1 MENVSR
7 AQTGDRQ
14 IFALVLLLEHL
25 SVQISVELLSWGGG
39 LGFPRPSH
47 RCLLP
52 FESSHKQP
60 RNFQFEKRFLR
71 EFDLVLHSLNLL
83 KGKHEPLLFTWA
95 HLAAADRLS
104 AEIRG
109 LFSRVKTWGGWVFAR
124 LSDMI
129 LRNGAGKSSV
139 VGVRVISY
147 GGCTCL
153 LTAALCCISLS
164 PEAHLFLLS
173 FPL

>member
-25 SVQISVELLSWGGG
+25 SVQISVELLSCGGGGLG
-39 LGFPRPSH
+39 LGFPRPCH

-60 RNFQFEKRFLR
+60 RDFQFEKRFLR

-83 KGKHEPLLFTWA
+83 KGKHEPLLFTRA

-109 LFSRVKTWGGWVFAR
+109 LFSRVNT
-124 LSDMI
+124 
-129 LRNGAGKSSV
+129 
-139 VGVRVISY
+139 
-147 GGCTCL
+147 
-153 LTAALCCISLS
+153 
-164 PEAHLFLLS
+164 
-173 FPL
+173 

>member
-1 MENVSR
+1 MS
-7 AQTGDRQ
+7 
-14 IFALVLLLEHL
+14 
-25 SVQISVELLSWGGG
+25 
-39 LGFPRPSH
+39 
-47 RCLLP
+47 
-52 FESSHKQP
+52 
-60 RNFQFEKRFLR
+60 
-71 EFDLVLHSLNLL
+71 
-83 KGKHEPLLFTWA
+83 
-95 HLAAADRLS
+95 
-104 AEIRG
+104 
-109 LFSRVKTWGGWVFAR
+109 AR

-153 LTAALCCISLS
+153 LTAALRCISLS